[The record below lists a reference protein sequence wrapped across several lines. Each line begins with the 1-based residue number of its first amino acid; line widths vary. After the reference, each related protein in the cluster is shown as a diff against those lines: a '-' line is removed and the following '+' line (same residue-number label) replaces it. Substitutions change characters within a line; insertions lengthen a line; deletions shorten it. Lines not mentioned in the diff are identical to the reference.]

1 MIGEVPEQGRR
12 DLGLE
17 VASFLQ
23 AAMAQS
29 RLHQCGPK
37 ARRKGTPTP
46 TAAPRRLGRKA
57 RMALSALLLGPAL
70 SGCILGTERPDLNLD
85 VPAAYREAGR
95 GAPDA
100 HVPALDWWRG
110 FRSSELT
117 MLMDAAQ
124 IYNQALQ
131 ERSHS
136 TVSGLLRA
144 T

>member
-1 MIGEVPEQGRR
+1 MSVGPMIGEVPEQGGRA
-12 DLGLE
+12 LGLE
-17 VASFLQ
+17 VAPSLQ

-29 RLHQCGPK
+29 GLHPCEPT
-37 ARRKGTPTP
+37 ARRKGTPI
-46 TAAPRRLGRKA
+46 AAPRRLGRKA

-95 GAPDA
+95 GAPNA

-117 MLMDAAQ
+117 TLMDA
-124 IYNQALQ
+124 
-131 ERSHS
+131 
-136 TVSGLLRA
+136 
-144 T
+144 